1 MLRLRTTRLLAA
13 VCAAALGVAAHLT
26 PAQALTD
33 EEGKFYGL
41 CSPAG
46 PTMQVHVKRY
56 PAFVEEA
63 GLTRARIRRLL
74 ESRLRYHRIH
84 DARAEVPQFL
94 QVFFIPGLL
103 EGERFRSFAMEL
115 AYQRPLMLPTARGNW
130 WGSYTVWT
138 RMVAGSGDT
147 EVVIEALE
155 VLLDSFLDDFLP
167 VQQAETC
174 QQFRARSRE
183 KPTPAP

>member
-1 MLRLRTTRLLAA
+1 MPGLREWTANRTPSRA
-13 VCAAALGVAAHLT
+13 VYGGQT
-26 PAQALTD
+26 PNCNRRPPGPD
-33 EEGKFYGL
+33 
-41 CSPAG
+41 AG
-46 PTMQVHVKRY
+46 GRRY

-74 ESRLRYHRIH
+74 ESRLRYHGIH

-94 QVFFIPGLL
+94 QVFFIPGLH
-103 EGERFRSFAMEL
+103 EGERFTSFGMEL

-147 EVVIEALE
+147 EMVIEALE

-174 QQFRARSRE
+174 RQFRARSRE